1 MADKTQPLMRE
12 HLKKEILGVFLLA
25 VGFYLLLALLSF
37 SNVDPSFNNNLHPDT
52 VRNFGGTVGAH
63 LADLMYQGFGLPALL
78 FPAGCFLL
86 AWRLLKF
93 RDLRLRWYR
102 GGAFLGVVLSLAGL
116 LALRFHALT
125 FFGEQINE
133 AGGAIGRLL
142 AAQLAGLFNVT
153 GAAIFLTVCLLV
165 ALMLAARFSMV
176 LFLEGLLSRFGGYL
190 DRRREL
196 RKARRAEKKSAS
208 SQRTEAGPI
217 IAQAAP
223 QAPPP
228 KAKKNKKKAK
238 EEEQRMQEAF
248 DFLEPS
254 GTYHMPSLSLLDHE
268 EAGPPSVDREA
279 LTMNARILEKKL
291 ADFGVEGEV
300 TEVKPG
306 PVVTMYEFSPA
317 PGVKVNKIAG
327 LSDDLAMAL
336 QAIAIRIVAPIP
348 GRGVVGIEIPNH
360 ERQTVYLKDIFES
373 DEFQKSG
380 GRLPMALGQD
390 IFGRTVV
397 SDLAKMPHLLVAGS
411 TGSGKSVS
419 INTMI
424 LSLLYRAAPEDVRI
438 ILIDPKMLELS
449 IYEGIPHLL
458 LPVVTNPKKAALAL
472 NWAVREMERRYKLM
486 ADKGVRNI
494 DGYNKKLHKEQQE
507 EEALRA
513 KGKMV
518 VEAVEEPEELEGEM
532 PEVELNPEEELEHGH
547 LPRIVV
553 IVDELA
559 DLMMVAGR
567 ELEESIAR
575 LAQMARAA
583 GIHLILATQR
593 PSVDVITGLI
603 KANFPTRISFKV
615 FSRTDSR
622 TILDTM
628 GAETLLGMGDML
640 FLPPGTGALQRV
652 HGAFVSELEV
662 KRVVDFLEKQ
672 GTPEY
677 DKSILEAPPSADSG
691 GDEDDEYD
699 EKWDEALALVAE
711 TRQAS
716 ISMLQRRLRVG
727 YNRAARMIEKMEQ
740 EGIIGP
746 SDGTSRPREVFI
758 NRVEP

>member
-1 MADKTQPLMRE
+1 MKEKTQPLMRE
-12 HLKKEILGVFLLA
+12 HLKKEIFGVFWLA
-25 VGFYLLLALLSF
+25 LGLYLLLALLSF
-37 SNVDPSFNNNLHPDT
+37 STADPSFNNNLLPDT
-52 VRNFGGTVGAH
+52 VHNFGGTVGAH
-63 LADLMYQGFGLPALL
+63 LADLLYQAFGLPSLL
-78 FPAGCFLL
+78 FPLGCFVL
-86 AWRLLKF
+86 AWRLFKF
-93 RDLRLRWYR
+93 RELALRWYR
-102 GGAFLGVVLSLAGL
+102 GVAFLGLVLSLSGL
-116 LALRFHALT
+116 LALRFQALSLL
-125 FFGEQINE
+125 GESIQE
-133 AGGAIGRLL
+133 AGGAVGRLL
-142 AAQLAGLFNVT
+142 ATELSSLFNLT
-153 GAAIFLTVCLLV
+153 GAVIFLGVSLLV
-165 ALMLAARFSMV
+165 ALMLTARFSLV
-176 LFLEGLLSRFGGYL
+176 LLLQGLLSRLGESL
-190 DRRREL
+190 DRRRER
-196 RKARRAEKKSAS
+196 RKARRLDK
-208 SQRTEAGPI
+208 QRGAQRCPDAGPI
-217 IAQAAP
+217 IVPASLNSGSS
-223 QAPPP
+223 
-228 KAKKNKKKAK
+228 KSLKTKKKSR
-238 EEEQRMQEAF
+238 EEEQRVQEAF
-248 DFLEPS
+248 DFLEPN
-254 GTYHMPSLSLLDHE
+254 GTYHIPSLTLLDHE
-268 EAGPPSVDREA
+268 NEGPPPVDREA

-291 ADFGVEGEV
+291 ADFGVQGEV

-348 GRGVVGIEIPNH
+348 GRGVVGIEIPNQQ
-360 ERQTVYLKDIFES
+360 RQNVYLKEILAS
-373 DEFQKSG
+373 DEFQRSG
-380 GRLPMALGQD
+380 SRLPMALGQD

-424 LSLLYRAAPEDVRI
+424 LSLLYRASPEDVRI

-472 NWAVREMERRYKLM
+472 NWAVREMERRYRLM

-494 DGYNKKLHKEQQE
+494 DGYNKKLLQEQQE
-507 EEALRA
+507 EEQLRA
-513 KGKMV
+513 RGQMV
-518 VEAVEEPEELEGEM
+518 VESVEDGDEEL
-532 PEVELNPEEELEHGH
+532 PLVAADPEEELEHGH
-547 LPRIVV
+547 LPRIVL

-615 FSRTDSR
+615 FSRIDSR

-672 GTPEY
+672 GSPEY
-677 DKSILEAPPSADSG
+677 DPSILTAPPSTEASG
-691 GDEDDEYD
+691 DGDEDYD
-699 EKWDEALALVAE
+699 EKWDEALAMVAE

-727 YNRAARMIEKMEQ
+727 YNRAARMVEKMEQ

-758 NRVEP
+758 NRIE

>member
-1 MADKTQPLMRE
+1 MSDKAQPLMRE
-12 HLKKEILGVFLLA
+12 HLQKEIFGVFLLA
-25 VGFYLLLALLSF
+25 VGFFLLLALLSF
-37 SNVDPSFNNNLHPDT
+37 SDADPSFNNNLHPAIIN
-52 VRNFGGTVGAH
+52 NFGGTVGAH
-63 LADLMYQGFGLPALL
+63 LADLLYQAFGLPSLL
-78 FPAGCFLL
+78 LPGGCFLL

-102 GGAFLGVVLSLAGL
+102 GAAFLGVLLSLAGL
-116 LALRFHALT
+116 LALRFDALT
-125 FFGEQINE
+125 LFGEQINE

-142 AAQLAGLFNVT
+142 ASQLTGLFNVT
-153 GAAIFLTVCLLV
+153 GAAIFLGVSLLV

-176 LFLEGLLSRFGGYL
+176 LFLEGLLSRFGAYL

-196 RKARRAEKKSAS
+196 RQARKEAKRRIARQERS
-208 SQRTEAGPI
+208 EAGPI
-217 IAQAAP
+217 IAPAAP
-223 QAPPP
+223 QTPAAKTK
-228 KAKKNKKKAK
+228 KANKKNKEK
-238 EEEQRMQEAF
+238 EQRQQEAF

-254 GTYHMPSLSLLDHE
+254 GTYHIPSLSLLDHE
-268 EAGPPSVDREA
+268 DEGTVPVDREA

-291 ADFGVEGEV
+291 ADFGVVGEV

-360 ERQTVYLKDIFES
+360 NRQTVYLKEILAS
-373 DEFQKSG
+373 DEFQSSG
-380 GRLPMALGQD
+380 SRLPMALGQD

-424 LSLLYRAAPEDVRI
+424 LSLLYRASPEDVRI

-472 NWAVREMERRYKLM
+472 NWAVREMERRYRLM
-486 ADKGVRNI
+486 ADKGVRNV
-494 DGYNKKLHKEQQE
+494 DGYNKKLHKEQLE
-507 EEALRA
+507 EEQLRS
-513 KGKMV
+513 KGQMV
-518 VEAVEEPEELEGEM
+518 VEAVEEVDEDLPI
-532 PEVELNPEEELEHGH
+532 VEANPEEELEHGH

-559 DLMMVAGR
+559 DLMMIAGR

-615 FSRTDSR
+615 FSRIDSR

-672 GTPEY
+672 GAPEY
-677 DKSILEAPPSADSG
+677 DKSILEAPPSAETG
-691 GDEDDEYD
+691 GADDDEYD
-699 EKWDEALALVAE
+699 EKLDEALALVAE

-727 YNRAARMIEKMEQ
+727 YNRSARMIEKMEQ
-740 EGIIGP
+740 EGIVGP
-746 SDGTSRPREVFI
+746 RRHQPAAGGVYQPT
-758 NRVEP
+758 EP

>member
-1 MADKTQPLMRE
+1 MKEDSKTALRE
-12 HLKKEILGVFLLA
+12 HLQKEILGVFWFGLGL
-25 VGFYLLLALLSF
+25 YLLLALLSF
-37 SNVDPSFNNNLHPDT
+37 HNGDPSFNNNLHPEI
-52 VRNFGGTVGAH
+52 VSNIGGTVGAH
-63 LADLMYQGFGLPALL
+63 LADLLYQVFGLPSLL
-78 FPAGCFLL
+78 LPVGCFLL

-93 RDLRLRWYR
+93 RDIRVRLYRCGAFILLVLSLDGLLSLRLR
-102 GGAFLGVVLSLAGL
+102 SI
-116 LALRFHALT
+116 AL
-125 FFGEQINE
+125 FGQKIRE
-133 AGGAIGRLL
+133 AGGGAGRVLADNL
-142 AAQLAGLFNVT
+142 AAAFNPA
-153 GAAIFLTVCLLV
+153 GAAIFLTVCLLA
-165 ALMLAARFSMV
+165 ALMLSARFSMV
-176 LFLEGLLSRFGGYL
+176 LLLDDLLARFGGHL
-190 DRRREL
+190 DRRRAL
-196 RKARRAEKKSAS
+196 RQARKAE
-208 SQRTEAGPI
+208 
-217 IAQAAP
+217 QAARRGS
-223 QAPPP
+223 QGAVAPVIVRP
-228 KAKKNKKKAK
+228 KPKSSPAKSKSGKKAARG
-238 EEEQRMQEAF
+238 EEGRLQEAF

-254 GTYHMPSLSLLDHE
+254 GTYHMPPLSLLDHE
-268 EAGPPSVDREA
+268 EEGTVPIDREA

-291 ADFGVEGEV
+291 LDFGVSGEV

-317 PGVKVNKIAG
+317 PGVKVNKISG
-327 LSDDLAMAL
+327 LADDLAMAL
-336 QAIAIRIVAPIP
+336 SAIAIRIVAPIP
-348 GRGVVGIEIPNH
+348 GRGVVGIEIPNKQR
-360 ERQTVYLKDIFES
+360 ETVYLKEIFDS
-373 DEFQKSG
+373 DEFRRSG
-380 GRLPMALGQD
+380 SRLPMALGKD
-390 IFGRTVV
+390 IFGRTVA
-397 SDLAKMPHLLVAGS
+397 SDLSKMPHLLVAGA

-424 LSLLYRAAPEDVRI
+424 LSLLNSASPEDVRI

-458 LPVVTNPKKAALAL
+458 LPVVTNPKKAALAF
-472 NWAVREMERRYKLM
+472 NWAVREMERRYRLM

-494 DGYNKKLHKEQQE
+494 DGYNKKVLKEEQE
-507 EEALRA
+507 QEALKA
-513 KGKMV
+513 QGKLQ
-518 VEAVEEPEELEGEM
+518 VEPVEEDGEDL
-532 PEVELNPEEELEHGH
+532 PIVEPVVGEELEHGH

-567 ELEESIAR
+567 DIEESIAR

-615 FSRTDSR
+615 FSRIDSR

-640 FLPPGTGALQRV
+640 FLPPGTGALHRV

-662 KRVVDFLEKQ
+662 KRVVDFLQKQ
-672 GTPEY
+672 GAPEY
-677 DKSILEAPPSADSG
+677 DKSILEAPPPAD
-691 GDEDDEYD
+691 GDEPGDDEYD

-727 YNRAARMIEKMEQ
+727 YNRAARMIEKMEH
-740 EGIIGP
+740 EGIVGP

-758 NRVEP
+758 GRTEG